1 MYQVTLEESQWTV
14 ARAVAS
20 SLERVRVM
28 CKMCKKSVREAQ
40 DEEWEGWILMMVLLK
55 LVKVMINSPANSR
68 PRHAQH

>member
-40 DEEWEGWILMMVLLK
+40 DEEW
-55 LVKVMINSPANSR
+55 
-68 PRHAQH
+68 

>member
-14 ARAVAS
+14 ARAVA

-40 DEEWEGWILMMVLLK
+40 DEEW
-55 LVKVMINSPANSR
+55 
-68 PRHAQH
+68 